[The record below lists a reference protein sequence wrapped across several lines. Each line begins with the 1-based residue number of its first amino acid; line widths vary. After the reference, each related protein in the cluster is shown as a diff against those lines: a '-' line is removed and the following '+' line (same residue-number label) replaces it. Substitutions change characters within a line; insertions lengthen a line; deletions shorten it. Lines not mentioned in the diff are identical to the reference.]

1 MPAYNTRS
9 GARGAPADP
18 DLVPGSAVNRAA
30 GTVQESAVTQA
41 EVDPTNVGSTDRPR
55 EVTGE
60 HAGTMAEFPQS
71 LKDPAILILRA
82 EFNAAY

>member
-18 DLVPGSAVNRAA
+18 DLVPGSP
-30 GTVQESAVTQA
+30 VTQA